1 MTWMVHKLH
10 VVKPWRSTS
19 FVHRRCNKLVTTAWT
34 HPVRGYIH
42 RAPCGCPWL
51 GVLKGCW
58 NRCFPTNAD
67 TYRGYKFQ
75 DYGISFLKCAGIQ
88 CFILNYL
95 PCLLRVENMM
105 TSPNA
110 VASYWT
116 ILGVFWGWKHNDLPN
131 AESHPDP
138 SWLWALLWQ
147 TGDYGRSN
155 NTSYQPPVWSLATVY
170 ITLSWWDQLPNPRV
184 TSSRIHSL

>member
-1 MTWMVHKLH
+1 MWSTEMTWMVHKLH

-34 HPVRGYIH
+34 RPVRGYIH

-58 NRCFPTNAD
+58 NRCFPPNGD
-67 TYRGYKFQ
+67 THRGYKFQ
-75 DYGISFLKCAGIQ
+75 DYGINFLKCVGIQ

-95 PCLLRVENMM
+95 SCLLEGENKV

-116 ILGVFWGWKHNDLPN
+116 ILWVFW
-131 AESHPDP
+131 AENTMTFPMQRATLIPPGCRHFF
-138 SWLWALLWQ
+138 
-147 TGDYGRSN
+147 GR
-155 NTSYQPPVWSLATVY
+155 LATMAEATTHLTNHQFDPLQQF
-170 ITLSWWDQLPNPRV
+170 ISPSPGEINFLIQE
-184 TSSRIHSL
+184 